1 MIFFFEVNYD
11 GYFRTVIAEG
21 AMLLLCTSLTKGLK
35 EQLLETPLS
44 WETHPL
50 SFSAMPES

>member
-50 SFSAMPES
+50 SFSAMRES